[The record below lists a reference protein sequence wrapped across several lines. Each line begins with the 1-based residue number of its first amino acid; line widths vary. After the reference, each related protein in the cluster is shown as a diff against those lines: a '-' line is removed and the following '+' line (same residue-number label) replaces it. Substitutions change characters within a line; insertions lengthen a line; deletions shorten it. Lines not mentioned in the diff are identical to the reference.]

1 MYASGGEGRRA
12 VPHRGLA
19 GGRVKKKPR
28 NAGRKQ
34 QTEVSAVNG
43 WEVFA
48 LIAFAARIAG
58 AIVLLIALIRIFG
71 S

>member
-1 MYASGGEGRRA
+1 MTC
-12 VPHRGLA
+12 GLSSPA
-19 GGRVKKKPR
+19 PGIGGRARKKKPR